1 MASLNQGV
9 RQTLA
14 ALAMTLIAN
23 LAQSAEVVTGYWS
36 DVSENEPVIQASLSY
51 KASHDPSES
60 RMLKFNLAQLRDA
73 LNGAESVNIMLPDP
87 YGGAVEFALR
97 PSSVMPEQLAA
108 RYPEIRAFEG
118 VALHDAATTIRLEF
132 SSKGLTAQVLG
143 AGNRWLIDPV
153 EGLSP
158 EFARSYKYSKSFH
171 TKDEAFCELDSVGV
185 FGGGSAPN
193 DQFKGTTRRA
203 RSTGESVKTY
213 RLAVATTGEYG
224 VYHGGTTASALE
236 AVVATVNRV
245 DGIFASELA
254 IRFS

>member
-1 MASLNQGV
+1 MADTNRGV
-9 RQTLA
+9 RY
-14 ALAMTLIAN
+14 ALATVALALLSN
-23 LAQSAEVVTGYWS
+23 LAQSAQVVTGYWS
-36 DVSENEPVIQASLSY
+36 DVSDNEPVIQASLSP
-51 KASHDPSES
+51 KASQDPSES
-60 RMLKFNLAQLRDA
+60 RLLKLNLAQLREA
-73 LNGAESVNIMLPDP
+73 LNGSNAINIMLPDP

-97 PSSVMPEQLAA
+97 PSSVMPKKLAA

-171 TKDEAFCELDSVGV
+171 TKDQAFCELDSVGV

-193 DQFKGTTRRA
+193 DQFKA
-203 RSTGESVKTY
+203 R
-213 RLAVATTGEYG
+213 L
-224 VYHGGTTASALE
+224 GGLE
-236 AVVATVNRV
+236 ARVNP
-245 DGIFASELA
+245 
-254 IRFS
+254 